1 MDRRDFLK
9 GFGGTVAA
17 LGLGGAN
24 TASKLIA
31 HKSAEAGHEEITLKS
46 DLRWGMV
53 IDTRRFKTHAEFDS
67 CINACHEFHN
77 VPRFESIKDEIKW
90 IWREHYENAFPS
102 KNHQLVSKELE
113 EREYLLLCNH
123 CENPPCVR
131 VCPTKATF
139 KNPRNGIT
147 MMDWHRCIGCRFCMA
162 ACPYGSRSFNWF
174 DPRIQLEEE
183 GRKLNPAFP
192 TRERGVVEKCTFC
205 SEVLE
210 LGPEVGASKGK
221 LVEPPEE
228 FLPKCVKASR
238 GAIVFGNLMDPRSNI
253 RKVLEHEKTI
263 QRKPEIG
270 TNPSVFYIV

>member
-17 LGLGGAN
+17 LGLAGAG
-24 TASKLIA
+24 TTSRLMADKKAL
-31 HKSAEAGHEEITLKS
+31 AGHEEVSLKS

-53 IDTRRFKTHAEFDS
+53 IDTRRFTSDADFDRCTS
-67 CINACHEFHN
+67 ACHEFHN
-77 VPRFESIKDEIKW
+77 VPRFESLKDEIKW
-90 IWREHYENAFPS
+90 MWKEHYENVFPS
-102 KNHQLVSKELE
+102 KTHQFVSREVE

-139 KNPRNGIT
+139 KNERNGIT

-174 DPRIQLEEE
+174 DPRIQLEKE
-183 GRKLNPAFP
+183 GRKLNPEFP
-192 TRERGVVEKCTFC
+192 TRERGVVEKCSFC

-210 LGPEVGASKGK
+210 LGPK
-221 LVEPPEE
+221 LKPGQDLSNE
-228 FLPKCVKASR
+228 FLPKCVKASN
-238 GAIVFGNLMDPRSNI
+238 GSIVFGNLRDEKSRI
-253 RKVLEHEKTI
+253 RQVLNSYKTV
-263 QRKPEIG
+263 QRKPELG
-270 TNPSVFYIV
+270 TNPSVFYIL